1 MAEVDSSRTNLEL
14 GEEWIVRVL
23 QGIEIS
29 KAARQVVVRLDD
41 RRVCLTVVAS
51 DGSEDA
57 WSRYSQAA
65 ARRAEVTGDRLRP
78 LVASGRTDEWFYAV
92 YDAGDA
98 RPLSAQGE
106 LGSMSGAQCLQ
117 LLHGIGR
124 GLDQAAAADLYPTEL
139 SPDSVLADPVTGAV
153 LADLGLAREALGT
166 PSGVPDREAP
176 WVAPEV
182 LLGEKAVERSAVY
195 SFGALMYTMLT
206 GAPPPEEPLVRELRP
221 DLPEALDIVISTAMA
236 RDPRRRYRTVSE
248 TRSLAN
254 ILMQGD
260 LMSAATLETAPE
272 QEAPR
277 PRPEPRAKAA
287 ALRRRTAE
295 AGAATAAGTALV
307 VHQDNGGHTADVVPR
322 AERGLPVDAPRGVLL
337 ALAAAVVIV
346 GALAGVLLAGP
357 GPDEP
362 PAPKTFSR
370 GGLQVRLPGDWRG
383 TVPAPGALAARP
395 VGDPGSGLS
404 LELVD
409 VPVEREEQGNPV
421 RLGRLEAWREP
432 GAEVVGAR
440 AAVRYVVPTETGKL
454 VATCRASQRAAAGT
468 LAGCE
473 RVLSTLQLRAATGLP
488 IAAVVEQQERWQGEV
503 GRLGAERAAARRSL
517 ASVGLPAGQRLAAEA
532 LGRVHDRAGIRFAAL
547 PGGESV
553 AEAARRTA
561 AAYRALARVA
571 NGESSRRF
579 NGARA
584 RVRRSE
590 AGLREAIAES

>member
-1 MAEVDSSRTNLEL
+1 MANVDSSRTHLEL

-23 QGIEIS
+23 QGIEVS
-29 KAARQVVVRLDD
+29 EAARHVVVRLDD

-51 DGSEDA
+51 GGSDEA

-65 ARRAEVTGDRLRP
+65 AKRATLTSDRVRP

-98 RPLSAQGE
+98 RPLSAQGD
-106 LGSMSGAQCLQ
+106 LGTMSGAHCLQ

-124 GLDQAAAADLYPTEL
+124 GLEQAAAEGLYPTEL
-139 SPDSVLADPVTGAV
+139 TPDSVLADPASGAV
-153 LADLGLAREALGT
+153 LADLGLAREALGSP
-166 PSGVPDREAP
+166 PSASDRDAP

-182 LLGEKAVERSAVY
+182 LRGEQAVERSTVY
-195 SFGALMYTMLT
+195 SFGALIYTMLT
-206 GAPPPEEPLVRELRP
+206 GAPPSDAPSVRELRP

-260 LMSAATLETAPE
+260 LMSAATPETAPE
-272 QEAPR
+272 PETPR
-277 PRPEPRAKAA
+277 PRPEPKPSSRAQAA
-287 ALRRRTAE
+287 ALRRRTA
-295 AGAATAAGTALV
+295 APGAAAGTALV
-307 VHQDNGGHTADVVPR
+307 VHQDNGSHTTDLVPH
-322 AERGLPVDAPRGVLL
+322 AERGLPLDAPRGVLL

-362 PAPKTFSR
+362 PPPKTFSR
-370 GGLQVRLPGDWRG
+370 AGLQVRLPGDWKG
-383 TVPAPGALAARP
+383 TVPAPGALAAHP
-395 VGDPGSGLS
+395 VEDPRSGLS

-409 VPVEREEQGNPV
+409 APVEPEEQGNPV

-432 GAEVVGAR
+432 EVAGAR

-473 RVLSTLQLRAATGLP
+473 RVLSTLQLRSATGLP

-503 GRLGAERAAARRSL
+503 VRLGKERAAARRSL
-517 ASVGLPAGQRLAAEA
+517 ASVGLPAGQRQAAEA
-532 LGRVHDRAGIRFAAL
+532 LGRVHDRAAIRFAAL
-547 PGGESV
+547 PGGEEV
-553 AEAARRTA
+553 AEAARRTG

-571 NGESSRRF
+571 NGKSSRRF
-579 NGARA
+579 NAARA